1 MAVRSITF
9 WLLAALLP
17 AASFGCARSSG
28 APAMSDPA
36 PSAKPAEPAPA
47 SVRPRPG
54 QPAVTRSAL
63 LAVLE
68 RGPGAFLHDLF
79 QRVDVEAHFEG
90 GAFAGWQIVAL
101 DETADHLDA
110 VGLDVG
116 DVVKTINGYGIERPE
131 YLSAIFAEL
140 RDADAIVIGGE
151 RAGEAFELQVPVVD
165 DQRPGAR

>member
-1 MAVRSITF
+1 MAVRRLIF
-9 WLLAALLP
+9 IWLLGALLP
-17 AASFGCARSSG
+17 AAALGCARSSG

-36 PSAKPAEPAPA
+36 SSTERADPAPA
-47 SVRPRPG
+47 AVRPRPG
-54 QPAVTRSAL
+54 QPAVSRSAL

-79 QRVDVEAHFEG
+79 QRVEVEAHFEG

-101 DETADHLDA
+101 AETADHLEA
-110 VGLDVG
+110 IGLEVG

-140 RDADAIVIGGE
+140 RDADAIVIGVE
-151 RAGEAFELQVPVVD
+151 RAGEAFELRVPIVD
-165 DQRPGAR
+165 D

>member
-1 MAVRSITF
+1 MAGKRLISVSLLGA
-9 WLLAALLP
+9 LLAATSL
-17 AASFGCARSSG
+17 GCARSSG
-28 APAMSDPA
+28 APALSDPA
-36 PSAKPAEPAPA
+36 SSAEPADPPPPA
-47 SVRPRPG
+47 VRALPG
-54 QPAVTRSAL
+54 ERTVTRSAL

-79 QRVDVEAHFEG
+79 QRVEVEAHFEG
-90 GAFAGWQIVAL
+90 AAFAGWQIVAL
-101 DETADHLDA
+101 AETADQLEA

-151 RAGEAFELQVPVVD
+151 RAGEAFELHVPIVD
-165 DQRPGAR
+165 DGG